1 MLLSYGRMG
10 SALDPL
16 TISDAYDQRR
26 VQPVLAALPVGGEEE
41 KTDTAR
47 VQGIFEAGFREYG
60 LPQAIRIDNGA
71 PFGLDGDRRLSCLA
85 VWWIKLGIVP
95 ERIEAGNPEQNS
107 RHERMHRTL
116 KQETAMPAAEDRRAQ

>member
-1 MLLSYGRMG
+1 MG

-26 VQPVLAALPVGGEEE
+26 IQPLLAALPVGGEEE

-71 PFGLDGDRRLSCLA
+71 PFGLDGESE
-85 VWWIKLGIVP
+85 VVVP
-95 ERIEAGNPEQNS
+95 GGVVDQVRHRAG
-107 RHERMHRTL
+107 
-116 KQETAMPAAEDRRAQ
+116 AD